1 MNLPTRV
8 LVINCLKIVSKN
20 KYVPYPYNFNNSFYC
35 TRKKS
40 KYLPTR
46 LRFTV
51 TDSEVNV
58 THFNPSNCVKKH
70 VKLCLFVQFIVCD
83 K

>member
-8 LVINCLKIVSKN
+8 LVINCLQIVSKN

-46 LRFTV
+46 LRFAV

-58 THFNPSNCVKKH
+58 THQPFELCEKH
-70 VKLCLFVQFIVCD
+70 VKLCLFVQFIVCE